1 LPPKSRNLRAV
12 NGKQASAPRAT
23 VAQTIVK
30 GDEIFRLVAEG
41 HTVTEAGKLMTPP
54 MSEQQASRLW
64 NAAVE
69 RHTQSDTAFRQ
80 AVIERELETLRL
92 VKLYMMP
99 HVRSGDPA
107 AARVVIQAT
116 KQVADMMGLNAAL
129 KVQISNQ
136 RVDETVGE
144 LTELIEGHEDQ
155 IPRLLESGVLIMG
168 TFADDE
174 DTAAG

>member
-1 LPPKSRNLRAV
+1 MPPKSRNLRAV
-12 NGKQASAPRAT
+12 NGKQATAPRST
-23 VAQTIVK
+23 IAQTIVK

-41 HTVTEAGKLMTPP
+41 NTVTEAGKLMTPP
-54 MSEQQASRLW
+54 MTEQQASRLW

-99 HVRSGDPA
+99 HVRQGDPA

-116 KQVADMMGLNAAL
+116 KQIADMMGLNAAL
-129 KVQISNQ
+129 RVTISNQ
-136 RVDETVGE
+136 RVDETVSE
-144 LTELIEGHEDQ
+144 LTDLIDGREDQ
-155 IPRLLESGVLIMG
+155 IPQLLESGVLIMG
-168 TFADDE
+168 TFSDDDE
-174 DTAAG
+174 DTG